1 MMENNY
7 VFTKGYMSKHSEK
20 KDVLVTFTLQET
32 NEFQFI
38 SQKLYS
44 REHPIAYST
53 WRKFDLEES

>member
-7 VFTKGYMSKHSEK
+7 VFIKGYMSKHSEK

-44 REHPIAYST
+44 REHPIAYSI
-53 WRKFDLEES
+53 